1 MKYRHEHH
9 AGNFA
14 DVHKHVTLL
23 ALLAALKRK
32 DKGFLYLE
40 THAGRGAYD
49 LGGPGGESASGI
61 GRLEARRLTQA
72 AEPSIAEEIRDY
84 ASAVDRLRR
93 ERRQSRLYPGSPLL
107 AVSALRPQDRAVLI
121 EQQPPEARALER
133 ALSHQIQ
140 GRTRPPQAPAP
151 DASALAWPPS
161 HQVQGRTRPPQ
172 VAESRAK
179 TTLFDRD
186 GAGPG
191 RSPDPALKIETGD
204 GFERLRAWLPPQE
217 RRGLTFIDP
226 PYEESRQDFER
237 TRHAAAD
244 ALRRFHTGV
253 VAIWY
258 PIKDERDT
266 AAWHTAV
273 ASELDCE
280 LLAAELSLYPRDSRA
295 ALNGSGMLILNPP
308 YRLAERMEAWL
319 PQLHRC
325 LDLGHGG
332 GTSVRQLK
340 AKG

>member
-49 LGGPGGESASGI
+49 TSGPTGEAASGI
-61 GRLEARRLTQA
+61 GRLEAQRHSQP
-72 AEPSIAEEIRDY
+72 AEATGAEEIREY
-84 ASAVDRLRR
+84 LARVELLRR
-93 ERRQSRLYPGSPLL
+93 EHGQPRLYPGSPLL
-107 AVSALRPQDRAVLI
+107 AAAELRPQDRAVLI
-121 EQQPPEARALER
+121 ELLPPEARALER
-133 ALSHQIQ
+133 ALPHSGATAQ
-140 GRTRPPQAPAP
+140 RLR
-151 DASALAWPPS
+151 
-161 HQVQGRTRPPQ
+161 V
-172 VAESRAK
+172 ES
-179 TTLFDRD
+179 
-186 GAGPG
+186 
-191 RSPDPALKIETGD
+191 GD

-217 RRGLTFIDP
+217 RRGLTLIDP

-237 TRHAAAD
+237 ARHAAAE

-266 AAWHTAV
+266 SAWLTALAA
-273 ASELDCE
+273 ELDCG
-280 LLAAELSLYPRDSRA
+280 LLAAELSLYPRDSRV

-308 YRLAERMEAWL
+308 YQLAERMEVWL
-319 PQLHRC
+319 PQLHAC
-325 LDLGHGG
+325 LDVGHGG
-332 GTSVRQLK
+332 GASVRRLR
-340 AKG
+340 A